1 MYHLICPIYTA
12 TEDDPISICS
22 YCSDS
27 HAGVRWA
34 AHSSTIHMYPHAPY
48 KVDIEFDCYLDNET
62 KVIKLAIAIDYYC
75 CEQHYLVAIPVC

>member
-1 MYHLICPIYTA
+1 
-12 TEDDPISICS
+12 
-22 YCSDS
+22 
-27 HAGVRWA
+27 
-34 AHSSTIHMYPHAPY
+34 MYPYAPY